1 MNVHTSGTSLQ
12 IRRIFAASV
21 ERLFDCFT
29 DPELLV
35 RWWGPEG
42 TTCPNAQVDLTPGG
56 RYRLEILSADGSLS
70 AANGEY
76 LQIDAPRCLAFT
88 WHWDAAPE
96 EITRVTLRF
105 QPLPDGRSELHL
117 IHEHFP
123 TRERTEAHGGGWSS
137 SLNRLGAL
145 IGAG

>member
-1 MNVHTSGTSLQ
+1 MNVHASGTSLQ
-12 IRRIFAASV
+12 IRRIFDAPV

-42 TTCPNAQVDLTPGG
+42 TTCPSAQVDLTPGG

-76 LQIDAPRCLAFT
+76 LEIDSPRALAFT
-88 WHWDAAPE
+88 WHWDAEPE
-96 EITRVTLRF
+96 EVTRVTLRF

-123 TRERTEAHGGGWSS
+123 TEARTEAHGGGWSS
-137 SLNRLGAL
+137 SLNRLAAL
-145 IGAG
+145 IGNR